1 MYSLSGHRVDLNSS
15 GMQESFCSPGIS
27 SPEGKGLEYFFLSKG
42 EENHVT
48 NNDYGFVITYSI
60 FRSLDTVLV
69 MLLPRAASGIR

>member
-42 EENHVT
+42 EENHATMTMDLLSLILV
-48 NNDYGFVITYSI
+48 FV
-60 FRSLDTVLV
+60 V
-69 MLLPRAASGIR
+69 